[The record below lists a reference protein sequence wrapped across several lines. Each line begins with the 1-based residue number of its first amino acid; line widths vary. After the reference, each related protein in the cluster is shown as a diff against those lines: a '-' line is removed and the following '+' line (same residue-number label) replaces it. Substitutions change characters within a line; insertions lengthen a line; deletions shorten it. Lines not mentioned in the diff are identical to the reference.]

1 METIFM
7 NTEDSETNEP
17 NKFVLNFSQRL
28 NLSSSDKYV
37 TLQNDLFITRG
48 KI

>member
-1 METIFM
+1 M

-17 NKFVLNFSQRL
+17 NNFVINFSQRL

-37 TLQNDLFITRG
+37 TLQNHLFITLG